1 MAVYHCEFKKN
12 NEDEVIIS
20 IKSNET
26 QRKSLEKQYQNKKW
40 NRIIQE
46 ERLKN
51 KIKCLK
57 NRQEN
62 YTKLSWNKVVNISE
76 KMINWQRISVCT

>member
-26 QRKSLEKQYQNKKW
+26 QRKSLEKQYQN
-40 NRIIQE
+40 
-46 ERLKN
+46 N
-51 KIKCLK
+51 KMK
-57 NRQEN
+57 
-62 YTKLSWNKVVNISE
+62 
-76 KMINWQRISVCT
+76 